1 MIGNGRSHVLGG
13 GRQRV
18 ARTAVGAGIRRAP
31 VAIALAA
38 VSVAALG
45 GATARSAPAQ
55 PPPPGPSPRALL
67 EAVPRDPL
75 HVRYTAKDTG
85 RRQLAG
91 LDVVA
96 DPIGTGYIG
105 VYFWPSGPGPAD
117 YAVSVGVS
125 PDLINWRRV
134 TDLDVDGGNMPTIRS
149 LPGGGFLVAYEDYTA
164 LDGETAKSQIRVRYY
179 PGREQLLRNR
189 WAVEQLLPRTL
200 SPSNEGT
207 PSIEDVAWSGR
218 PETSVL
224 RIGFHYNAG
233 ARGVDRQA
241 EGMLRGFRD
250 WRTVADPA
258 TARRLRAAGFL
269 ASHGKRSHLDVA
281 GRRWDV
287 VEAQRLPGSFG
298 AWSLAL
304 EDTATGTTQGLSLQ
318 GWFGPLTSVG
328 VPTVK
333 VLPGPLRLG
342 RVLFVSAYVFSGR
355 LVGPLV
361 YYRPLPPGW

>member
-1 MIGNGRSHVLGG
+1 MGNGLGG
-13 GRQRV
+13 GRQR
-18 ARTAVGAGIRRAP
+18 RTRVRRRGPLVGAL
-31 VAIALAA
+31 VAALALGG
-38 VSVAALG
+38 LG
-45 GATARSAPAQ
+45 GATARSAAA
-55 PPPPGPSPRALL
+55 PSPRALL

-75 HVRYTAKDTG
+75 HVRYGAKDSG

-96 DPIGTGYIG
+96 DPIGVGYLG
-105 VYFWPSGPGPAD
+105 VYFWPHGPGATD
-117 YAVSVGVS
+117 YTVSVGAS
-125 PDLINWRRV
+125 TDLINWRRI

-164 LDGETAKSQIRVRYY
+164 LERGSGKSQIRVRYY

-189 WAVEQLLPRTL
+189 WATEQLLPRTL
-200 SPSNEGT
+200 SPTNEGT
-207 PSIEDVAWSGR
+207 PSIEGIAWSGR

-241 EGMLRGFRD
+241 EGYLRGFRD
-250 WRTVADPA
+250 WRA
-258 TARRLRAAGFL
+258 TSDAATGRRLRQAGFL
-269 ASHGKRSHLDVA
+269 ASHGKRSHLELA
-281 GRRWDV
+281 GGRWDV

-304 EDTATGTTQGLSLQ
+304 EDLTTGTTEGLTLN

-328 VPTVK
+328 VPAVK

-342 RVLFVSAYVFSGR
+342 RVLFVSAYVFSGK

-361 YYRPLPPGW
+361 YYRSLPAGW